1 MTKAPMIVPTI
12 VPRPP
17 DSEVPPRT
25 TAAMA
30 LSSKNL
36 PVAGCA
42 ATSCEE
48 MIRPTVAAQKPLI
61 M

>member
-1 MTKAPMIVPTI
+1 MPMTKAPMSVPMI

-30 LSSKNL
+30 
-36 PVAGCA
+36 
-42 ATSCEE
+42 
-48 MIRPTVAAQKPLI
+48 
-61 M
+61 